1 MAIQTCLEL
10 YMIKN
15 PASLLDDIQELR
27 GESLKLPLPRRMQL
41 PAVDEYRSMLLG
53 DGQKLVDFCAKNEFT
68 AAHFISAARADASI
82 SRLMNQ
88 IGGREPL
95 LRTMYLIGRH
105 AYNKAPIYT
114 VSGGLND
121 LLDDTDVK
129 DNIPIRFFAPPRK
142 VCYIEFYES
151 TSREKCTL
159 RAFGGGN
166 GALLEGCYIQ
176 ESNFEKLP
184 PMDPRIKELLEL
196 DPHSPTRIID
206 IGFTASP
213 LGFSD
218 DMAGSVLQDTID
230 TISLHIQD
238 ENEPFSEVLRRHQ
251 QFNLNEAVLRYN
263 GNEGLYQ
270 ILEQNLSRLTKIL
283 FYLSVEREDR
293 KEVRDYSELA
303 ERLKGVGQ
311 KKKPK
316 LERMMSRVYDRII
329 VGPKHYTPIKQQIAA
344 QNLPSGTRAPHY
356 RSGYFGIRWI
366 GTGQAKVP
374 ELRRVKET
382 VVNAHLLKNGQG
394 PQSRDYEIR

>member
-1 MAIQTCLEL
+1 
-10 YMIKN
+10 MIKN
-15 PASLLDDIQELR
+15 PANLLKDIEALK
-27 GESLKLPLPRRMQL
+27 GESLKLPLPRRVEL
-41 PAVDEYRSMLLG
+41 PAVDEYRRMLLG
-53 DGQKLVDFCAKNEFT
+53 DGQKLIEFCAKNEFT
-68 AAHFISAARADASI
+68 AAHFISAARADAGI
-82 SRLMNQ
+82 AKLMSQ

-95 LRTMYLIGRH
+95 LRTMYLMGRH
-105 AYNKAPIYT
+105 GYNKAPIYT
-114 VSGGLND
+114 VSEGLND

-142 VCYIEFYES
+142 VCYVEFNES
-151 TSREKCTL
+151 STRERCSL
-159 RAFGGGN
+159 RTFGGGN
-166 GALLEGCYIQ
+166 GAILEGCYIQ
-176 ESNFEKLP
+176 ESNFDKLP
-184 PMDPRIKELLEL
+184 SMDPRIKELLEL
-196 DPHSPTRIID
+196 DPQSPTRIID

-213 LGFSD
+213 LGLSD

-251 QFNLNEAVLRYN
+251 QFNLDEAILKYN

-293 KEVRDYSELA
+293 KEVREYSELA

-329 VGPKHYTPIKQQIAA
+329 VGPKHYTPIKQKIAE

-374 ELRRVKET
+374 QLRRVKET
-382 VVNAHLLKNGQG
+382 VVNAHLLKNGEG
-394 PQSRDYEIR
+394 LQSRDYEIR